1 MSSLH
6 AKVMRGGA
14 VVEIPSRD
22 LAPGDALVLGADDLV
37 ASDSR
42 IIQNYSLQVNESA
55 LTGVSLADMK
65 TQDTLP
71 DKDIMLADQVNK
83 VFSGGLVASG
93 RAKALVQ
100 ATGMNIVMGKTASL
114 MNKIQYRKTPFKK
127 SLDYFSKK

>member
-22 LAPGDALVLGADDLV
+22 LALGDALVLGADDLV